1 MDDMKFCSSPF
12 FAVFQIIVMRQI
24 IFPLLIL
31 ALAMNAQIVIPV
43 RGSVIV
49 NAATTELT
57 AGRVEVLNPEAEPKA
72 RRVALK
78 AGEKSNVKDAAVD
91 ADLVFN
97 ITATEPGKY
106 VINAVSGVGEE
117 MIPVFKVAKSKWDS
131 LFVKLQIDNGWEMQ
145 RVIFAPWNSPKG
157 VNVKLGIFQLSGKPQ
172 RLKVW
177 LPKGLHL
184 ESFAFSKH
192 NPPKVPEPA
201 EAYAMPIVPPKVHP
215 RLWMTP
221 DSVKTIRENLTK
233 GENAEIWNYCKTEAL
248 RQYTYNPDPKKE
260 APYNYALEMLRRRKA
275 FYYQMTGDKKVGRE
289 AIALT
294 CKYMRQ
300 VSFGNYLDVT
310 REIGRTIYYSAFVY
324 DWCYELM
331 TPEERDLIRTNMMR
345 LADDMECGW
354 PPFRQTI
361 INGHGNEAQVNRDLL
376 GMSIAIF
383 DEDPIPYKYCAYQI
397 LEQLVPMRAYEYD
410 SKRHNQGSNYG
421 TARHVW
427 DLHSAWMFRRMLGR
441 PVYNDNIG
449 GVHAY
454 WLFARRPD
462 STLVTCGDCWLPY
475 NKQWYNVTQPL
486 LAYSYAHNPYYK
498 YDCMRKFPKRGEY
511 DVDFLLVND
520 PDLSATPPDDLPLTL
535 DYGPRFGGMVTRTGW
550 NFSEN
555 SPDVHAEIVGGGYNA
570 GGHQHADAGAFQIF
584 CHGEL
589 VSNLAQYRFYGTP
602 YDWNYAKAS
611 ISKSML
617 LVDQPGEKFER
628 TITNNGGSRFTCHTA
643 LTPQELREKPLFQ
656 NGTVL
661 YCGFGPSPQTP
672 EFSCWAADLSSAYSD
687 KIKSYVRHFSFINLK
702 DKVHPAVAVV
712 LDELQTSNPTYKRHW
727 QLCTRAK
734 PAIKGNGLHLE
745 TAEQKSCLDMQMLLP
760 QDCDITLLSGKDTLK
775 VDGKQ
780 FEAPYSDDASLGHR
794 IGFTP
799 KGDNDHTTF
808 LAVMQIG
815 EGIPQALDYA
825 YWETDNGFVLLI
837 ASHLLFLPKGSKL
850 LDSPVTLEIPQTAG
864 NVNVCLAGLAPGKWN
879 LHSPDGKTSVLTVP
893 EDKGTAFFRAA
904 SGTWKITR

>member
-1 MDDMKFCSSPF
+1 MKQALS
-12 FAVFQIIVMRQI
+12 A
-24 IFPLLIL
+24 LLFL
-31 ALAMNAQIVIPV
+31 ALAMNAQVVIPL
-43 RGSVIV
+43 RGTVTV
-49 NAATTELT
+49 NAATAELT
-57 AGRVEVLNPEAEPKA
+57 TGRVEIVNPDTGPKA

-78 AGEKSNVKDAAVD
+78 AGEKSNIKDLSVD
-91 ADLVFN
+91 PDLVFN

-106 VINAVSGVGEE
+106 AFNAFSGVGEE

-131 LFVKLQIDNGWEMQ
+131 LFVKLQIDDGWEME
-145 RVIFAPWNSPKG
+145 RVIFAPWNSPRG
-157 VNVKLGIFQLSGKPQ
+157 VNVKLGIFQLNGKPQ
-172 RLKVW
+172 KLKVW

-184 ESFAFSKH
+184 ESFSFSKH
-192 NPPKVPEPA
+192 NPPRVPEA
-201 EAYAMPIVPPKVHP
+201 VEAYAMPIRPPQIHP

-221 DSVKTIRENLTK
+221 DSAKTIRENLTK
-233 GENAEIWNYCKTEAL
+233 GENAEAWNFCKAAAL
-248 RQYTYNPDPKKE
+248 KQYAYNPDPKKE
-260 APYNYALEMLRRRKA
+260 APYNYALEMLCRRKA

-289 AIALT
+289 AIALM

-300 VSFGNYLDVT
+300 VSFGNILDIT
-310 REIGRTIYYSAFVY
+310 REVGRAIYYSAFVY
-324 DWCYELM
+324 DWCFELM
-331 TPEERDLIRTNMMR
+331 TPEERDLLRTNMMR

-361 INGHGNEAQVNRDLL
+361 INGHGNEAQVNRNLL

-410 SKRHNQGSNYG
+410 SPRHNQGSNYG
-421 TARHVW
+421 TARYVW

-441 PVYNDNIG
+441 TVYKDNIG

-454 WLFARRPD
+454 WIYARRPD
-462 STLVTCGDCWLPY
+462 STVVTCGDFWQPY
-475 NKQWYNVTQPL
+475 NKPLYNVLQSL
-486 LAYSYAHNPYYK
+486 LAYSYADNPYYK
-498 YDCMRKFPKRGEY
+498 YECIRMLSKRNEY
-511 DVDFLLVND
+511 DVDFLLLNN
-520 PDLSATPPDDLPLTL
+520 PDLPATPPNDLPLTM
-535 DYGPRFGGMVTRTGW
+535 DYGLRYGGMVTRTGW
-550 NFSEN
+550 NFSAN

-602 YDWNYAKAS
+602 YDWNYAKTS
-611 ISKSML
+611 ISKSMV

-628 TITNNGGSRFTCHTA
+628 ATTNNGGSRFTCRTA
-643 LTPQELREKPLFQ
+643 LTPKDLQENPLFQ

-672 EFSCWAADLSSAYSD
+672 DFSCWAADLTSAYSD
-687 KIKSYVRHFSFINLK
+687 KIKSYVRHFAFINLK
-702 DKVHPAVAVV
+702 NNTHPAVAVV

-727 QLCTRAK
+727 QLCTRAT

-760 QDCDITLLSGKDTLK
+760 QNCDITLLSGKDTLK
-775 VDGKQ
+775 VDGRQ

-799 KGDNDHTTF
+799 KGDADHTTF

-815 EGIPQALDYA
+815 EGVPQPLDYTH
-825 YWETDNGFVLLI
+825 WETDNGFALLI

-850 LDSPVTLEIPQTAG
+850 LDSPVTLEVPQTAG
-864 NVNVCLAGLAPGKWN
+864 NVNVCLAGLAPGSWN
-879 LHSPDGKTSVLTVP
+879 LLAPNGKNTTVVVPDGKS
-893 EDKGTAFFRAA
+893 TAFFNATP
-904 SGTWKITR
+904 GILKVTR